1 VPDLIPRMN
10 WDALRV
16 ELTRGSLLFCWVPRG
31 SLSLRLRLDSLL
43 APFCLSSRL
52 LASAQ
57 FLLAD
62 LSHNDTVHTAHI
74 STPSQIRRRIL
85 WIQTFT
91 VVWMTAEGGV
101 ALASAWKARSPAL
114 LGFGGDSL
122 IELLSAA
129 VVFWRFRD
137 PRVDERT
144 EERTAQIAG
153 IVVIASAA
161 ALLGYCEVR
170 TSPIGLV
177 LLLLAAIVMPWLASQ
192 KRLLAEKTG
201 SRALRERTLR
211 NPPYAAIW
219 PGLLWRGWSSMR
231 FGKIIGRI
239 RWRLCA

>member
-1 VPDLIPRMN
+1 MPCV
-10 WDALRV
+10 
-16 ELTRGSLLFCWVPRG
+16 S
-31 SLSLRLRLDSLL
+31 
-43 APFCLSSRL
+43 
-52 LASAQ
+52 
-57 FLLAD
+57 
-62 LSHNDTVHTAHI
+62 
-74 STPSQIRRRIL
+74 
-85 WIQTFT
+85 
-91 VVWMTAEGGV
+91 GGV

-122 IELLSAA
+122 IELLWAA

-137 PRVDERT
+137 ARVDERT
-144 EERTAQIAG
+144 EQRAAQIAG
-153 IVVIASAA
+153 ILLFALAVFVVIASAA
-161 ALLGYCEVR
+161 ALLGYREVR